1 MKKTFK
7 MAVLAACT
15 VLCWGF
21 TSCFGFVAE
30 TSGGNSENTETQ
42 DENDE
47 ESLDDEQ
54 NTEPV
59 KTPSPIKN
67 FKVTQKEGTNF
78 LIFSWE
84 KLEGN
89 DEICYWIDY
98 ENGPGTDYYFSHW
111 YSSWEDNTILYFE
124 TKEAYKEVLMFNQT
138 HSGTYTFSI
147 RAHEKT
153 GYNDS
158 DFDADEKLTAS
169 VEYTHLILTPVLEIK
184 DNDLREQSNDEV
196 NNNSQNDYT
205 RIARFRIS
213 PTLTMSGNKYCMV
226 YVGKTDNIKEAKIR
240 MLELD
245 KESGEWSS
253 NNTVERGVSISEED
267 GGEESFYLNCPFY
280 NQIGN
285 SNVGNSIYGYY
296 WDRKTTYYMW
306 LKLADEYV
314 YESGESN
321 NSGHYVDSNTY
332 GPVSNMV
339 KFTFEIDEDEE

>member
-98 ENGPGTDYYFSHW
+98 ENGPGTDYYFSHG

-153 GYNDS
+153 GYND
-158 DFDADEKLTAS
+158 DYFDDDEKLTAC

-184 DNDLREQSNDEV
+184 DNYFIGRQIV
-196 NNNSQNDYT
+196 GYINSSHFYSSETAYFN
-205 RIARFRIS
+205 IF
-213 PTLTMSGNKYCMV
+213 PNLTNSGNKYCIV
-226 YVGKTDNIKEAKIR
+226 YVGLTNNISDAKIVNALNIDR
-240 MLELD
+240 QDVRFNKLD
-245 KESGEWSS
+245 DYEIFEI
-253 NNTVERGVSISEED
+253 E
-267 GGEESFYLNCPFY
+267 CPFY
-280 NQIGN
+280 NKNIPQTN
-285 SNVGNSIYGYY
+285 VSNTNKYQ
-296 WDRKTTYYMW
+296 WDTKTTYYMW

-339 KFTFEIDEDEE
+339 EFTFEIDEDEE

>member
-21 TSCFGFVAE
+21 TSCFGVVAE

-98 ENGPGTDYYFSHW
+98 ENGPGTDYYFSHG

-153 GYNDS
+153 GYND
-158 DFDADEKLTAS
+158 DYFDDDEKLTAC

-184 DNDLREQSNDEV
+184 DNYFIGRQIV
-196 NNNSQNDYT
+196 GYINSSHFYSSETAYFN
-205 RIARFRIS
+205 IF
-213 PTLTMSGNKYCMV
+213 PNLTNSGNKYCIV
-226 YVGKTDNIKEAKIR
+226 YVGLTNNISDAKIVNALNIDR
-240 MLELD
+240 QDVRFNKLD
-245 KESGEWSS
+245 DYEIFEI
-253 NNTVERGVSISEED
+253 E
-267 GGEESFYLNCPFY
+267 CPFY
-280 NQIGN
+280 NKNIPQTN
-285 SNVGNSIYGYY
+285 VSNTNKYQ
-296 WDRKTTYYMW
+296 WDTKTTYYMW

-339 KFTFEIDEDEE
+339 EFTFEIDEDEE

>member
-15 VLCWGF
+15 VLCWEF

-54 NTEPV
+54 NAEPV

-98 ENGPGTDYYFSHW
+98 ENGPATDYYYKHS
-111 YSSWEDNTILYFE
+111 YSSWEDNRTLDFE
-124 TKEAYKEVLMFNQT
+124 TKEIYKEFLMFNQT

-153 GYNDS
+153 GYND
-158 DFDADEKLTAS
+158 DYFDADEKLTAS

-184 DNDLREQSNDEV
+184 DNDLRCQSYDEV
-196 NNNSQNDYT
+196 HNNSQNDYT

>member
-47 ESLDDEQ
+47 ESLDNEQ

-84 KLEGN
+84 KFGGGN

-111 YSSWEDNTILYFE
+111 YSSWEDNLILYFE

-153 GYNDS
+153 GYND
-158 DFDADEKLTAS
+158 DYFDADEKLTAS

-184 DNDLREQSNDEV
+184 DNYFIRRQIVGNI
-196 NNNSQNDYT
+196 NSSHFYSSETAYFN
-205 RIARFRIS
+205 IS
-213 PTLTMSGNKYCMV
+213 PNLTNSGNKYCIV
-226 YVGKTDNIKEAKIR
+226 YVGLTNNISDAKIVDALNIDR
-240 MLELD
+240 QDVRFNKLD
-245 KESGEWSS
+245 DYEIFEI
-253 NNTVERGVSISEED
+253 E
-267 GGEESFYLNCPFY
+267 CPFY
-280 NQIGN
+280 NKNILQT
-285 SNVGNSIYGYY
+285 NVKYQ
-296 WDRKTTYYMW
+296 WDTKTTYYMW

-314 YESGESN
+314 YESGESG

-339 KFTFEIDEDEE
+339 EFTFEIDEDEE

>member
-7 MAVLAACT
+7 MAMLAACT
-15 VLCWGF
+15 VLCLCF
-21 TSCFGFVAE
+21 TSCFGLVAE

-98 ENGPGTDYYFSHW
+98 ENGPATDYDYKHS
-111 YSSWEDNTILYFE
+111 YSSWEDNRTLDFE
-124 TKEAYKEVLMFNQT
+124 TKEAYKEFLMFNQT
-138 HSGTYTFSI
+138 DSGTYTFSI

-153 GYNDS
+153 GYHD
-158 DFDADEKLTAS
+158 DYFDADEKLTAS
-169 VEYTHLILTPVLEIK
+169 VEYTHLILTPVLEMK
-184 DNDLREQSNDEV
+184 DNYLIGRQMV
-196 NNNSQNDYT
+196 GYTNSSHFYSSET
-205 RIARFRIS
+205 AGFYIS
-213 PTLTMSGNKYCMV
+213 PNLTNSGNKYCIV
-226 YVGKTDNIKEAKIR
+226 YVGLTNNISDAKIVDA
-240 MLELD
+240 LNKD
-245 KESGEWSS
+245 QDVIFS
-253 NNTVERGVSISEED
+253 NVDDYEIFEIK
-267 GGEESFYLNCPFY
+267 CPFY
-280 NQIGN
+280 NKNIPQTN
-285 SNVGNSIYGYY
+285 VSNTNKYQ
-296 WDRKTTYYMW
+296 WDTKTSYYMW
-306 LKLADEYV
+306 LKLADDYV
-314 YESGESN
+314 YDSEVNYGR
-321 NSGHYVDSNTY
+321 GGIVDSDTY

-339 KFTFEIDEDEE
+339 EFTFEIDEDEE